1 MIRNNAEYML
11 EDGSPRYG
19 IRTTGLVA
27 EGETPAITPAIVGR
41 TAEEA
46 ATLDGAELKL
56 AAQHRFV
63 LDRFVNDAA
72 TISDLRE
79 AHPDELKE
87 AEDTVAARLGS
98 PAVWRVGARKAYAR
112 SVAEEADKDGT
123 LPNLFAHTLM
133 AIAIYLGAIVLAIG
147 AASLEIPFTALFL
160 VILGYWF
167 LTAPLQRK
175 IRRQALRK
183 ALPVVEP
190 EDARIFWDDVVNA
203 TLLSVLR
210 SKGVHVDIATSAALM
225 RGWNHTRYVA
235 TVAQELRIN
244 PARP

>member
-1 MIRNNAEYML
+1 MIRNNSEYML

-27 EGETPAITPAIVGR
+27 EAPVSMPATVGR

-46 ATLDGAELKL
+46 AMLDGAELKL

-72 TISDLRE
+72 TIATLRE
-79 AHPDELKE
+79 AHPEELEEAKE
-87 AEDTVAARLGS
+87 TVALRLGS
-98 PAVWRVGARKAYAR
+98 PFIWRKGARQAYSRA
-112 SVAEEADKDGT
+112 VAEEADKDGT
-123 LPNLFAHTLM
+123 LPSLLAHTLVSN
-133 AIAIYLGAIVLAIG
+133 AIYLGAIVLAIG

-160 VILGYWF
+160 VILAYWF
-167 LTAPLQRK
+167 LTTPLQRK
-175 IRRQALRK
+175 IRRQVLRK
-183 ALPVVEP
+183 ALPVLEP
-190 EDARIFWDDVVNA
+190 EDAKLFWDDVVNA

-210 SKGVHVDIATSAALM
+210 SKGVSVDIATSAVLA

-235 TVAQELRIN
+235 SVAQQLRSN
-244 PARP
+244 PAQP